1 MIKYN
6 ILKYYMLGWVKTL
19 TKKFEKLPALGQF
32 AVTVLIIIV
41 VRYLLHL
48 VIYSNYLSS
57 YLENF
62 GNPKELVYFHM
73 NGCGH
78 CKKFTPTWNSFS
90 QGYNGDI
97 KLKKLERSEAG
108 DLLQKYE
115 IKGFPTVL
123 LIDEQGNKK
132 EFQGERTVEG
142 LKNFINQ

>member
-1 MIKYN
+1 MLASIN
-6 ILKYYMLGWVKTL
+6 ILKR
-19 TKKFEKLPALGQF
+19 KFNKLPALGQF
-32 AVTVLIIIV
+32 AVAILIIII

-48 VIYSNYLSS
+48 IIYSNYLSS

-78 CKKFTPTWNSFS
+78 CKRFTPVWNNFS
-90 QGYNGDI
+90 QKYNGEL
-97 KLKKLERSEAG
+97 KLKKLESKEAG

-115 IKGFPTVL
+115 VKGFPTVL

-132 EFQGERTVEG
+132 EFKGDRSIQGLESFV
-142 LKNFINQ
+142 NQ

>member
-1 MIKYN
+1 
-6 ILKYYMLGWVKTL
+6 MLGWIKTL
-19 TKKFEKLPALGQF
+19 TKKFNKLPAIGQF
-32 AVTVLIIIV
+32 AVAVVIIIV

-48 VIYSNYLSS
+48 IIYSNFLSS

-78 CKKFTPTWNSFS
+78 CKRFS
-90 QGYNGDI
+90 PVWQEFSDNYKGDL
-97 KLKKLERSEAG
+97 KLKKLERNEAG

-115 IKGFPTVL
+115 IQGFPTIL

-132 EFQGERTVEG
+132 EFQGDRTIQG
-142 LKNFINQ
+142 LEAFISQ

>member
-1 MIKYN
+1 
-6 ILKYYMLGWVKTL
+6 MLGWIKTL
-19 TKKFEKLPALGQF
+19 TKKFNKLPAIGQF
-32 AVTVLIIIV
+32 AVAVVIIIV

-48 VIYSNYLSS
+48 IIYSNFLSS

-78 CKKFTPTWNSFS
+78 CKRFS
-90 QGYNGDI
+90 PVWQEFSDNYKGDL
-97 KLKKLERSEAG
+97 KLKKLERNEAG

-115 IKGFPTVL
+115 IQGFPTVL

-132 EFQGERTVEG
+132 EFQGDRTIQG
-142 LKNFINQ
+142 LEAFISQ

>member
-1 MIKYN
+1 
-6 ILKYYMLGWVKTL
+6 MLGWVKTL
-19 TKKFEKLPALGQF
+19 TKKFNKLPAIGQF
-32 AVTVLIIIV
+32 AIAVVIIIIV
-41 VRYLLHL
+41 RQLLHL

-78 CKKFTPTWNSFS
+78 CKRFS
-90 QGYNGDI
+90 PVWQEFSDGYKGDL
-97 KLKKLERSEAG
+97 KLKKLERNEAG

-115 IKGFPTVL
+115 IQGFPTIL

-132 EFQGERTVEG
+132 EFQGDRTIQG
-142 LKNFINQ
+142 LEAFISQ

>member
-1 MIKYN
+1 
-6 ILKYYMLGWVKTL
+6 MLGWVKTL
-19 TKKFEKLPALGQF
+19 TKKFDKLPALGQF
-32 AVTVLIIIV
+32 AVSVLIIIV

-48 VIYSNYLSS
+48 IIYSNYLSG

-78 CKKFTPTWNSFS
+78 CKRFTPVWNEFS
-90 QGYNGDI
+90 GNYNGEL
-97 KLKKLERSEAG
+97 KLKKLERNEAG

-132 EFQGERTVEG
+132 EFQGDRSVEG
-142 LKNFINQ
+142 LKNFINH